1 MIKLHRP
8 SNITIILQGLSIIV
22 SQLAVNV
29 IYINNDQ
36 NLERS
41 LLMSLCSIISISS
54 ILMAK
59 NDKKQTEQP
68 NNNLEIDMPMPQYV
82 QNDFIQE
89 IPISELAPTIQATN
103 LSVKE

>member
-29 IYINNDQ
+29 IYIKNDQ

-68 NNNLEIDMPMPQYV
+68 NNNFELDMPMPQYV

>member
-29 IYINNDQ
+29 IYIKNDQ

-59 NDKKQTEQP
+59 NDKKHEQP